1 MMIRYSLYFLVMA
14 LYTAPLLGV
23 PVMPPGY
30 LRNWEHGAIFLLVIH
45 EFSGFIFF
53 GHTLFSN
60 IWAMRIRMTADHATG
75 VMARAM
81 LRKMALCARC
91 SIASIDRMAV
101 PRPSV
106 SRSTPT

>member
-60 IWAMRIRMTADHATG
+60 IMTTNRNKTITA
-75 VMARAM
+75 
-81 LRKMALCARC
+81 
-91 SIASIDRMAV
+91 
-101 PRPSV
+101 
-106 SRSTPT
+106 PT